1 MALQQGQRR
10 ALPLTSAEVQGSIRL
25 GFDPFWGLTAMGH
38 VRLAV
43 RLLTAV
49 GLLVFAGLGAP
60 QRQPQAS
67 LAQPAKVG
75 FSYLSATQLKE
86 LWRLTEN
93 YAMAE
98 VFLRQCGSPPHI
110 ESRMRVAA
118 RDCVEASALNRV
130 AAYFRRKVAELTGRQ
145 AFVCD
150 TEQAKALVKT
160 TRAKVDAAVAE
171 VHSMC
176 RACLFC

>member
-1 MALQQGQRR
+1 MDHR
-10 ALPLTSAEVQGSIRL
+10 
-25 GFDPFWGLTAMGH
+25 
-38 VRLAV
+38 RLAV
-43 RLLTAV
+43 RLLTGM
-49 GLLVFAGLGAP
+49 GLVLFAGFAAP
-60 QRQPQAS
+60 PKQPTAPF
-67 LAQPAKVG
+67 ADPAKVG
-75 FSYLSATQLKE
+75 FSYLSDAQLKE

-110 ESRMRVAA
+110 ESRMRLAA
-118 RDCVEASALNRV
+118 RDCVEAGALNRV
-130 AAYFRRKVAELTGRQ
+130 AAHFRRKVAELTGRQ

-171 VHSMC
+171 VRSMC